1 MPTRDIFFQVGSL
14 GIASLYLL
22 MTLPFALLAYGL
34 ARRVLRWRLG
44 QPENRSD
51 RMGRRIVDLLRMS
64 ILHGRIVRRRNLYGG
79 VMHAAIFLGFVTL
92 LIGTLTLMVETDF
105 AVPFLGVSFFRGS
118 FYLGFKLA
126 MNAAGLVLL
135 AGISMALYRRL
146 VLRKPTQ
153 QTSGDD
159 LLVLAWLGVLV
170 IQGYVAQALRLAL
183 THDPWAAWSFVSY
196 PVARAL
202 EASPLDLVARL
213 QQMNWWAH
221 FTCALSFIGYM
232 AYSKMVHPFTAMA
245 NVLLRRLKPRG
256 ELEPIDFDTA
266 ENLGV
271 SELKHYSWA
280 QLMSVDACM
289 HCGRC
294 LEYCPAFNT
303 GKPLAPRDVVLEIA
317 GAQADEGGVFSGV
330 LGEGANTARFRWG
343 KGAGRKLIGE
353 VVSEAEIWDCTT
365 CGACMEQCP
374 VYIEHVPLIMGM
386 RRNLVMEQNS
396 FPPELIPTFTSLERL
411 GNPYQGLP
419 ADRAAWVKRMP
430 KPVPEMAEVKKSG
443 QTVEYLFFVGC
454 LGSFVA
460 RNQTTVLALA
470 KIMQA
475 AGISFAIL
483 GKEESCTGDPA
494 RRMGHEFLAREL
506 AQKTV
511 DKLNA
516 YEVKKVV
523 TACPHCFNAI
533 RNEYPQLGGHY
544 EVIHH
549 SQLIA
554 ELIASGKLTLDQRS
568 ELARGELTYHDPCYL
583 GRYNGEFD
591 APRAVIDAVPGA
603 DLREM
608 PRNRRQSFCCG
619 GGGGRALMKE
629 DRGTRINVERVREA
643 ASTGAKVI
651 AASCPF
657 CMGMLE
663 DGVIGL
669 NDKTPPRVV
678 DIAEL
683 VAASLAAP
691 PSPESKSGVSA

>member
-1 MPTRDIFFQVGSL
+1 MPTRDIFFHVGAL

-34 ARRVLRWRLG
+34 ARRVLRWRTG
-44 QPENRSD
+44 QPEHRTN
-51 RMGRRIVDLLRMS
+51 RMGQRILDMLRMS
-64 ILHGRIVRRRNLYGG
+64 IFHGRIVRRRNLYGG

-92 LIGTLTLMVETDF
+92 FIGTLILMVETDI
-105 AVPFLGVSFFRGS
+105 ARPLLGVSFFHGD

-126 MNAAGLVLL
+126 MNTAGLLLL
-135 AGISMALYRRL
+135 AGIAMALYRRL
-146 VLRKPTQ
+146 VLKKPTQ
-153 QTSGDD
+153 QTSSDD

-196 PVARAL
+196 PIAVAL
-202 EASPLDLVARL
+202 EAAPADLVGRI
-213 QQMNWWAH
+213 QQFNWWTH
-221 FTCALSFIGYM
+221 FTCALAFVGYIG
-232 AYSKMVHPFTAMA
+232 YSKMVHPFTAMA

-266 ENLGV
+266 ETLGV

-294 LEYCPAFNT
+294 LEYCPTFNT
-303 GKPLAPRDVVLEIA
+303 GKPLAPRDLVLELA
-317 GAQADEGGVFSGV
+317 GAQADEGGVFSGE
-330 LGEGANTARFRWG
+330 LGAEANTGRFRWG
-343 KGAGRKLIGE
+343 RGAGRKLIGE

-374 VYIEHVPLIMGM
+374 VSIEHVPLIMGL
-386 RRNLVMEQNS
+386 RRNLVMEQS
-396 FPPELIPTFTSLERL
+396 KFPQELMPTFTSLERL

-419 ADRAAWVKRMP
+419 GDRDAWTKRLEV
-430 KPVPEMAEVKKSG
+430 PVPRMSELAKAGTEP
-443 QTVEYLFFVGC
+443 EYLFFVGC
-454 LGSFVA
+454 VGSFVA
-460 RNQTTVLALA
+460 RSQTTVIALA
-470 KIMQA
+470 RILQA

-511 DKLNA
+511 DKLNL
-516 YEVKKVV
+516 YRVKKVV

-533 RNEYPQLGGHY
+533 KNEYPQLGGNF

-549 SQLIA
+549 SELIA
-554 ELIASGKLTLDQRS
+554 ELIASGRVTLDQAS
-568 ELARGELTYHDPCYL
+568 MAAQGKLTYHDPCYL
-583 GRYNGEFD
+583 GRYNGVLD

-603 DLREM
+603 ELTEM
-608 PRNRRQSFCCG
+608 PRNRKHSFCCG

-629 DRGTRINVERVREA
+629 DRGSRINVERVREA
-643 ASTGAKVI
+643 ARTGAQVV
-651 AASCPF
+651 AAACPF

-669 NDKTPPRVV
+669 NEKTPLRVL

-683 VAASLAAP
+683 IAGSLAEAP
-691 PSPESKSGVSA
+691 PGSVASPSN